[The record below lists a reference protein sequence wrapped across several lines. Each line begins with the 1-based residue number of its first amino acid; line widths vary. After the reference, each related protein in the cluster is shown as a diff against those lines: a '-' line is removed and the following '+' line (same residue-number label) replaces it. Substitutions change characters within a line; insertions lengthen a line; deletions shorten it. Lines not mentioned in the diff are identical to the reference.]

1 MNKVFMNI
9 NKLIV
14 GSGFIN
20 AILFNYN
27 INNVDIIRNNVIT
40 KLLISERLMF
50 SFYAVLIGPFKL
62 PLYIDYMYIKLLKE
76 NPENY
81 GYRMF
86 PEKKI
91 NYFDIIK
98 NL

>member
-50 SFYAVLIGPFKL
+50 SFYAVLI
-62 PLYIDYMYIKLLKE
+62 
-76 NPENY
+76 
-81 GYRMF
+81 
-86 PEKKI
+86 
-91 NYFDIIK
+91 
-98 NL
+98 